1 MAQRFIFITP
11 LYARIVSPTMLET
24 VVMDRIT
31 ESRKS
36 EPQLI
41 VLAARNMGKTATQGE
56 QLSIMNSEMTIALSE
71 NFV

>member
-1 MAQRFIFITP
+1 
-11 LYARIVSPTMLET
+11 MLET

-56 QLSIMNSEMTIALSE
+56 QLSIMNSEMMIALSE

>member
-1 MAQRFIFITP
+1 
-11 LYARIVSPTMLET
+11 MLET

-36 EPQLI
+36 EPQLM

-56 QLSIMNSEMTIALSE
+56 QLNIMNSEMTMALSE
-71 NFV
+71 IFM

>member
-1 MAQRFIFITP
+1 MAQRFIFLAP
-11 LYARIVSPTMLET
+11 LCARIVSPTMLET
-24 VVMDRIT
+24 VVVDRIT

>member
-1 MAQRFIFITP
+1 
-11 LYARIVSPTMLET
+11 MLET

-31 ESRKS
+31 ESRKR

-71 NFV
+71 NFI

>member
-1 MAQRFIFITP
+1 MAQRFIFLTP
-11 LYARIVSPTMLET
+11 LYASIVSPTMLET